1 VVVVIDVDRLTIAL
15 IVLLLVVSASFAQP
29 APPITPDDS
38 FPRFIVPGHEPAMQS
53 LRNLYWLHYQHN
65 GPQAT
70 LWDEW
75 LPPATLWPATGDKLN
90 MRQRWKAALSA
101 RHIDGEGY
109 VSTHQHD
116 GLAHA
121 DGWPFPLW
129 YQGRGVGWHFASTGV
144 HGYDAPKLVTGDD
157 WTLISAASGPI
168 DKKKGWNLTLS
179 APGATIQSPPI
190 ALDAAQAP
198 FLRLNWR
205 ASNLGADAKCYVEW
219 MTKEAPNFDESR
231 RITFAPA
238 SGESEVRTMIATYK
252 HPAWRGTITG
262 LRIGF
267 DNGASANVIIKSFH
281 TAYDSRHNINNFN
294 FIRGVAS
301 TLNWTGDVEF
311 LRANIDRVRVAMRFA
326 MDEFQTRQ
334 RNLVFTP
341 WAGHEGT
348 SGVVLRDGKK
358 TIVAGRGIGSNYW
371 DLLPFGG
378 GDCLATIYY
387 YDTLRDLADLEEAI
401 VRHPEWKASG
411 SQKPFDPA
419 DLRTHAADVKRI
431 AGQRFWKEKTG
442 RFVSAIDR
450 DGVAH
455 DYGFTFLNTE
465 AIYHGF
471 ATDEQAKSILAWLE
485 GERTV
490 AGDTSSGDDIYH
502 FRFGPRSTTRRNTDY
517 YFWAWSSPESIPW
530 GGQVQ
535 DGGAVLGWSY
545 HDLMARLT
553 TRGPD
558 DAWKRLSEILK
569 WFDDTQRAGGYRAY
583 YADGKRG
590 TLQGAGTA
598 GGLGLDAEFVESVL
612 VPQVMLY
619 GFMGFAPTPTG
630 LKLNPRLPE
639 DWPSLQITGIQIH
652 DSILTIAASR
662 DDITVT
668 QTNGSAKPLTID
680 LPPGFARLSY
690 GEPIKLD
697 QDVPVRSARKE

>member
-1 VVVVIDVDRLTIAL
+1 
-15 IVLLLVVSASFAQP
+15 LLLVVSPLLAQP
-29 APPITPDDS
+29 AAPITPDES
-38 FPRFIVPGHEPAMQS
+38 FPRFVVPGHEPAMQS

-65 GPQAT
+65 GPMAT

-90 MRQRWKAALSA
+90 MRQRWKATLSA
-101 RHIDGEGY
+101 RHIDAEGY

-121 DGWPFPLW
+121 QGWPFPLW
-129 YQGRGVGWHFASTGV
+129 YQGRGVGWHFASTGI
-144 HGYDAPKLVTGDD
+144 HGYDAPRLVTGDG
-157 WTLISAASGPI
+157 WTLAGAVGGAI
-168 DKKKGWNLTLS
+168 DKKKGWELTLS
-179 APGATIQSPPI
+179 APGATIQTPPI
-190 ALDAAQAP
+190 SLDAAQAP

-205 ASNLGADAKCYVEW
+205 AGNLGGDAKCYVEW
-219 MTKEAPNFDESR
+219 TTTDAPAFGEDR

-238 SGESEVRTMIATYK
+238 AGDGEVRTMIATYK

-267 DNGASANVIIKSFH
+267 DNGASASVSIKSFH

-294 FIRGVAS
+294 FIRGVAA
-301 TLNWTGDVEF
+301 TFNWTGDVEF
-311 LRANIDRVRVAMRFA
+311 LRANIDRARVAMRFA

-348 SGVVLRDGKK
+348 SGVVVKDGKK
-358 TIVAGRGIGSNYW
+358 SIIPGRGIGSNYW

-378 GDCLATIYY
+378 EDCLATIYY

-401 VRHPEWKASG
+401 AKHAEWKVSG
-411 SQKPFDPA
+411 AQKPFDPA
-419 DLRTHAADVKRI
+419 DLRTHATEVKRV
-431 AGQRFWKEKTG
+431 AGQRFWNEKTG

-471 ATDEQAKSILAWLE
+471 ATDEQSKSILAWLE

-502 FRFGPRSTTRRNTDY
+502 FRFGPRSTTRRNIDY
-517 YFWAWSSPESIPW
+517 YFWAWSNPESIPW

-558 DAWKRLSEILK
+558 DAWNRLSEILK

-619 GFMGFAPTPTG
+619 GFLGFEPTPTG
-630 LKLNPRLPE
+630 FKLNPRLPE

-652 DSILTIAASR
+652 DSILTITSSR

-668 QTNGSAKPLTID
+668 QTNASDKPLTIE
-680 LPPGFARLSY
+680 LPSTFARLSY

-697 QDVPVRSARKE
+697 PGVPVRSTRKE